1 MSASKRGSTFSFRA
15 SITVESV
22 FSAKA
27 TKSKSSLSQ
36 SFRIEMIPVI
46 TGYLYCCLHNKQIT

>member
-1 MSASKRGSTFSFRA
+1 MSASKRGSTFSFLT

-22 FSAKA
+22 LSANA

-36 SFRIEMIPVI
+36 SLSMEMIPVI
-46 TGYLYCCLHNKQIT
+46 TGYLNCCLHNKRFT